1 MRNRPPVCHAGL
13 HALDYYNPARTT
25 ADPDGWRDRE
35 QARGRRARR
44 RAFDR
49 AARIDRALAAADAAA
64 GGAK

>member
-1 MRNRPPVCHAGL
+1 MRNRPAHSGL
-13 HALDYYNPARTT
+13 HDVEYYNPRRVT
-25 ADPDGWRDRE
+25 ADPDGWRNRE
-35 QARGRRARR
+35 AARGRRARR

>member
-1 MRNRPPVCHAGL
+1 MRNRPAHSGL
-13 HALDYYNPARTT
+13 HVVEYYNPARVT
-25 ADPDGWRDRE
+25 ANPDDWQDRE
-35 QARGRRARR
+35 TARGRRARR

>member
-1 MRNRPPVCHAGL
+1 MRNRPAHSGL
-13 HALDYYNPARTT
+13 HDVEYYNPRRVT
-25 ADPDGWRDRE
+25 ADPDGWRNRE